1 MIVGRWV
8 SDERVAAAIAQE
20 AYLELELFLREA
32 LQIARDVKECERSI
46 ALALDAKRGRLV
58 LT

>member
-1 MIVGRWV
+1 MIVGRRV

-20 AYLELELFLREA
+20 PYLELELFLREA
-32 LQIARDVKECERSI
+32 LQIARDVKERERSI
-46 ALALDAKRGRLV
+46 ALALDAERRRLV